1 MRNKIYSPHLST
13 ARDAR
18 AVRTREALRAAML
31 ELLETKP
38 FEQISIRDIVAA
50 AGIGYTTFF
59 RHHPTKEA
67 LLDDLAAEE
76 IRRLVGLT
84 LPVMDT
90 KSEMAAS
97 EAVCAYVDERRALWT
112 TLLTG
117 GAGGALREE
126 FLRIASE
133 IAAVRAQP
141 GDWPPAEVATR
152 LLVGGTI
159 ELLAWWLRQTDP
171 LPGTE
176 IAKIHHD
183 IVIQPI
189 LRGRSI
195 AGSAVPVREKAVSK
209 KIRRR

>member
-1 MRNKIYSPHLST
+1 MKGKIYSPHLST

-18 AVRTREALRAAML
+18 AVRTREALRMAML

-38 FEQISIRDIVAA
+38 LEQISIRDIVAA

-59 RHHPTKEA
+59 RHHPTKET
-67 LLDDLAAEE
+67 LLDEIAAEE

-84 LPVMDT
+84 LPVMDAR
-90 KSEMAAS
+90 SEMAAS
-97 EAVCAYVDERRALWT
+97 EAVCVYVDERRALWT

-117 GAGGALREE
+117 GAAGALREE

-133 IAAVRAQP
+133 LAAVRAQP

-159 ELLAWWLRQTDP
+159 ELLAWWLRQADP
-171 LPGTE
+171 LPGAE

-183 IVIQPI
+183 VVIQPI
-189 LRGRSI
+189 LRGRSSVG
-195 AGSAVPVREKAVSK
+195 AAVPAVKKAAAK
-209 KIRRR
+209 KARRS